1 MLPAIASLQFPF
13 ELKRDQTE
21 AAEAWMQNGRR
32 GSVIFSTG
40 TGKTEIAW
48 ECARQAA
55 IQSGKK
61 RYAILFIVPRIVLI
75 SQNVRRLLSY
85 GIDEGA
91 IGTYYGERK
100 DASREITI
108 STYQSVIN
116 NFDLVRQADMVV
128 LDEVHLVSETAVEFD
143 RIFDVI
149 VEDPG
154 KAILGLTATID
165 ERDPRYG
172 TILVVAPPVKKYM
185 IKDAVS
191 DGRLARPVVKEVEVK
206 FTDEEQKIYDEA
218 TGAIKEISRK
228 LQVYDPARMTKV
240 LMRGGARASLA
251 KQWFAMVRKRKE
263 LLSSTKQKLYATVDI
278 VKQHPKERI
287 MIFSETVD
295 SIQQLRD
302 MLESSGIP
310 ARTIHNGV
318 PRYEREEILGSW
330 GKDYY
335 PLLSVHTLEIGYDV
349 PQVGIAIILASAA
362 NANRV
367 AQRIGRVVRKAEG
380 KDHALVYVVHVRD
393 TKDKNIVKMVNA
405 AIEKSS
411 LSEESR
417 SARTPRDS
425 GKRPARGQRT
435 IL

>member
-1 MLPAIASLQFPF
+1 LSPAIASLQFPF
-13 ELKRDQTE
+13 ELKRDQVE

-32 GSVIFSTG
+32 GSIIFSTG

-48 ECARQAA
+48 ECARRAA
-55 IQSGKK
+55 AESGKD
-61 RYAILFIVPRIVLI
+61 RYAVLFIVPRIVLI
-75 SQNVRRLLSY
+75 NQNVRRLLSY
-85 GIDEGA
+85 GIYESA

-100 DASREITI
+100 DAKEITI

-116 NFDLVRQADMVV
+116 NFDLIRRADMVV

-143 RIFDVI
+143 KIFDVI
-149 VEDPG
+149 VEDPR

-165 ERDPRYG
+165 ERDPRYA
-172 TILVVAPPVKKYM
+172 TILIVAPPVKKYM

-191 DGRLARPVVKEVEVK
+191 DGRLAKPIVKEVEVQ
-206 FTDEEQKIYDEA
+206 FTDDEQEVYDEA
-218 TGAIKEISRK
+218 SAAIKEISRK
-228 LQVYDPARMTKV
+228 LQVYDPTRMTRV
-240 LMRGGARASLA
+240 LIRGGARATLA

-263 LLSSTKQKLYATVDI
+263 LLSSTKQKLFAAVDI
-278 VKQHPKERI
+278 VKQHPNERI
-287 MIFSETVD
+287 MIFSETID
-295 SIQQLRD
+295 SIQQLHD

-318 PRYEREEILGSW
+318 PRYEREEILSSW
-330 GKDYY
+330 GRDYH

-349 PQVGIAIILASAA
+349 PQVGIAIILASTA

-367 AQRIGRVVRKAEG
+367 AQRIGRVIRKAEG
-380 KDHALVYVVHVRD
+380 KDHALVYVVHVKD

-411 LSEESR
+411 SDESKSVR
-417 SARTPRDS
+417 VAKSN
-425 GKRPARGQRT
+425 KRPTHRQKT
-435 IL
+435 II

>member
-1 MLPAIASLQFPF
+1 MSPAIASIQFPF
-13 ELKRDQTE
+13 ELKRDQLE

-48 ECARQAA
+48 ECARRAA
-55 IQSGKK
+55 AESGKK
-61 RYAILFIVPRIVLI
+61 RYAVLFIVPRIVLI

-100 DASREITI
+100 DAREITI

-165 ERDPRYG
+165 EGDPRYG

-191 DGRLARPVVKEVEVK
+191 DGRLAKPIVKEVEVK

-218 TGAIKEISRK
+218 SGAIKEISRK

-240 LMRGGARASLA
+240 LMRGGARATLA

-263 LLSSTKQKLYATVDI
+263 LLSSTKQKLYAAVDI
-278 VKQHPKERI
+278 VKQHQKERI
-287 MIFSETVD
+287 MIFSETID

-318 PRYEREEILGSW
+318 PRYEREEILDRW
-330 GKDYY
+330 GRDYY

-380 KDHALVYVVHVRD
+380 KAHALVYVVHVRD

-405 AIEKSS
+405 AIEKSA
-411 LSEESR
+411 SEESR
-417 SARTPRDS
+417 PTRAARGS
-425 GKRPARGQRT
+425 SNKRPAHGQRT

>member
-1 MLPAIASLQFPF
+1 MSPAITSLQFPF
-13 ELKRDQTE
+13 ELKRDQVE

-48 ECARQAA
+48 ECARRAA
-55 IQSGKK
+55 VQSGKM
-61 RYAILFIVPRIVLI
+61 RYMILFVVPRIVLI
-75 SQNVRRLLSY
+75 SQNVKRLCSY

-100 DASREITI
+100 DVSKEITI

-128 LDEVHLVSETAVEFD
+128 LDEVHLASETAVEFD

-149 VEDPG
+149 VEDPC

-165 ERDPRYG
+165 ERDPRYS

-191 DGRLARPVVKEVEVK
+191 DGRLARPVVKDVEVR

-218 TGAIKEISRK
+218 SGAIKEISRK
-228 LQVYDPARMTKV
+228 LQVYDPAKMTKV
-240 LMRGGARASLA
+240 LMRGGTRASLA

-263 LLSSTKQKLYATVDI
+263 LLSSTTQKLYAAVDI
-278 VKQHPKERI
+278 VKQHPQERI
-287 MIFSETVD
+287 MIFSETID

-302 MLESSGIP
+302 MLESSAIP

-318 PRYEREEILGSW
+318 PRYEREEILDRWGS
-330 GKDYY
+330 DYY

-380 KDHALVYVVHVRD
+380 KDHALVYVVHVKD
-393 TKDKNIVKMVNA
+393 TRDKNIVKMVNA

-411 LSEESR
+411 EQERSR
-417 SARTPRDS
+417 QAARAPR
-425 GKRPARGQRT
+425 GYKRPMRGQKT

>member
-1 MLPAIASLQFPF
+1 LSPAIAKLQFPF
-13 ELKRDQTE
+13 ELKRDQLE
-21 AAEAWMQNGRR
+21 AAEAWMQNGCR

-48 ECARQAA
+48 ECARRAA
-55 IQSGKK
+55 MESGKE
-61 RYAILFIVPRIVLI
+61 RYTVLFIVPRIVLI
-75 SQNVRRLLSY
+75 NQNVRRLRSY
-85 GIDEGA
+85 GIFESA

-100 DASREITI
+100 DAKEITI

-116 NFDLVRQADMVV
+116 NFDLIRRSDMVV
-128 LDEVHLVSETAVEFD
+128 LDEVHLISETAVEFD
-143 RIFDVI
+143 KIFDVI
-149 VEDPG
+149 VEDPS

-172 TILVVAPPVKKYM
+172 TILIVAPPVKKYM

-191 DGRLARPVVKEVEVK
+191 DGRLAKPIVKEVEVK
-206 FTDEEQKIYDEA
+206 FTDDEQKIYDEA
-218 TGAIKEISRK
+218 SAAIKEISRK
-228 LQVYDPARMTKV
+228 LQVYDPARMTKI
-240 LMRGGARASLA
+240 LTRGGARATLA

-263 LLSSTKQKLYATVDI
+263 LLSSTKQKLYAAVDI

-287 MIFSETVD
+287 MIFSETID
-295 SIQQLRD
+295 SIQQLHD

-318 PRYEREEILGSW
+318 PRYEREEILSSW
-330 GKDYY
+330 GGDYY

-349 PQVGIAIILASAA
+349 PQVGIAIILASTA

-367 AQRIGRVVRKAEG
+367 AQRIGRVIRKAEG
-380 KDHALVYVVHVRD
+380 KVHALVYVVHVKD

-411 LSEESR
+411 SDQSR
-417 SARTPRDS
+417 PVRVPRS
-425 GKRPARGQRT
+425 NKSPMHRQKT
-435 IL
+435 II